1 MKEFFTVFAY
11 TFKEN
16 VRKKSFIISTVIML
30 LLAIVALNIPAFM
43 QNSNKD
49 NTAEEDNTSID
60 IHTTVFIVD
69 EKKVLD
75 EQDLEGLG
83 IAFKGYA
90 FKAENL
96 NNVDALKKTIKESD
110 DSALL
115 IINIK
120 EGQPFLEYWV
130 NKDDDQIIPS
140 QLSKAIKNIYA
151 GRVLKN
157 ADISDEIIQMS
168 LNDAAYEVNVLGKGM
183 MQSYFSGILVTILL
197 FFAIYFYGY
206 GVSMSVASEKTSRV
220 MEIILTSVKPS
231 KIIIG
236 KTVAMGFL
244 GLCDLL
250 LLIIVSVVTYKL
262 RFPKDFKIMGE
273 TLNLSNFTGPVLTM
287 LIVYFILGYSL
298 YAVLNAVAGATVSKA
313 EDVNSAMMPISM
325 ISLIAFYLSYAIL
338 GLPEG
343 KFATIVSLIPFSAPF
358 AMPCRLVLTDVPA
371 WEIGVSAA
379 ILLASTILLGWISIR
394 IYSSAVLHYGKRL
407 KLKDLLNISK

>member
-1 MKEFFTVFAY
+1 MREFFTVFAY

-30 LLAIVALNIPAFM
+30 LMAVIALNIPAFM
-43 QNSNKD
+43 QSLNNRSEK
-49 NTAEEDNTSID
+49 EDTGTD

-69 EKKVLD
+69 EINILN
-75 EQDLEGLG
+75 EQDLQGLG
-83 IAFKGYA
+83 AAFKGYA
-90 FKAENL
+90 FKGENA
-96 NNVDALKKTIKESD
+96 NNIDTLKKTIKESD
-110 DSALL
+110 GSALL
-115 IINIK
+115 VIDMK
-120 EGQPFLEYWV
+120 DGQLFFQYWV
-130 NKDDDQIIPS
+130 NKDDDPIIPT
-140 QLSKAIKNIYA
+140 QLSNTIKNIYA
-151 GRVLKN
+151 GRLLKN
-157 ADISDEIIQMS
+157 VNVSDEIVQLS
-168 LNDAAYEVNVLGKGM
+168 LTDAPYELNVLGKGM
-183 MQSYFSGILVTILL
+183 MQSYFSGIIVTILL

-231 KIIIG
+231 KVIIG

-250 LLIIVSVVTYKL
+250 LLIIVSAVTYKL
-262 RFPKDFKIMGE
+262 RFPKDFKVMGE
-273 TLNLSNFTGPVLTM
+273 TLNFSNFTGPVLTM

-325 ISLIAFYLSYAIL
+325 ISIIAFYLSYAIL
-338 GLPEG
+338 GLPKG

-358 AMPCRLVLTDVPA
+358 AMPCRLVLTDVPL
-371 WEIGVSAA
+371 WEIGVSIA
-379 ILLASTILLGWISIR
+379 ILLVTTILLGWISIK

-407 KLKDLLNISK
+407 KLNDLLKISK